1 MYRLYRLYRACRAL
15 LRPAMFA
22 CAAMHQRVPLHTIVK
37 HIAFIA
43 TRGAPCSTAGP
54 VTAAARPEAARGRS
68 LRAHGGGGGGRRD
81 GYLLLLHA
89 SRLGGGG
96 ALGGGECSAGGDRVV
111 GVFFLVVVLD
121 ELLHPSI
128 LLERNNAHDVCAL
141 PWLLRRLPGGDYEA
155 HQPANS
161 LQRATLPWHCAGR
174 SGGG

>member
-22 CAAMHQRVPLHTIVK
+22 CAAMHQRAPLHTIVK

-43 TRGAPCSTAGP
+43 TRGAPCSAAGP
-54 VTAAARPEAARGRS
+54 VTAAAARRQPEAGHGARTVVV
-68 LRAHGGGGGGRRD
+68 AAAGGD